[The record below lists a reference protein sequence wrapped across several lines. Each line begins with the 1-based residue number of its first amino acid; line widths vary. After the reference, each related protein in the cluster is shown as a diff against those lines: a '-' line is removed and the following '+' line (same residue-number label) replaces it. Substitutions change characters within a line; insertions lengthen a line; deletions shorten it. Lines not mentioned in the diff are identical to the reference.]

1 MHICEIVKDKNMTKM
16 LIKLLIYLPKLLEI
30 KSSLD
35 SDFKKCF

>member
-1 MHICEIVKDKNMTKM
+1 MHICEIVKDKNMIKM

-30 KSSLD
+30 KSSFD